1 MNLFGAITVLNSF
14 QSELIILA
22 TVGGTAGFL
31 FLLQFIWPSE
41 VRRPHNELIGWNV
54 TILGTIYA
62 VIIGFMLFAVW
73 TDYESAEANA
83 EAEANS
89 LVNVARL
96 SRGLPAEQR
105 AQVRNLARDYA
116 NVMITKEW
124 PAMNRGELTPE
135 SHAILRQLWATL
147 ASTETHSELE
157 QTSLDHTLAELTR
170 MTGYRRLRGLQM
182 KAYLPEILWIVLIA
196 GAVVTIGSACLFGA
210 AKFRVHLIQVVML
223 ALMISSVL
231 IAIADLR
238 APFQGAA
245 HIEPACF
252 ERARLAFVDMQ

>member
-1 MNLFGAITVLNSF
+1 MDPFGATTVLNSF

-22 TVGGTAGFL
+22 TVGGTAAFL
-31 FLLQFIWPSE
+31 LLLQFVWPSE

-73 TDYESAEANA
+73 TDYEAAEANV

-96 SRGLPAEQR
+96 ARGLPTEQR
-105 AQVRNLARDYA
+105 AEVANLARDYV
-116 NVMITKEW
+116 NVMLTKEW
-124 PAMNRGELTPE
+124 AAMNRGELTPE
-135 SHAILRQLWATL
+135 SHAIIRELWHTL
-147 ASTETHSELE
+147 AVTETHSGLE
-157 QTSLDHTLAELTR
+157 QTGLDHTLAELTK
-170 MTGYRRLRGLQM
+170 MTAYRRQRALQM
-182 KAYLPEILWIVLIA
+182 KAELPEILWIVLIA

-210 AKFRVHLIQVVML
+210 AKFRVHLTQVGML

-231 IAIADLR
+231 VAIADLR

-245 HIEPACF
+245 HIEAACF
-252 ERARLAFVDMQ
+252 ERARLTFLDMP